1 MSLVH
6 RKSTPAIIKANRNNA
21 EKYATGPR
29 TPTGK
34 RNSSLSAGKHWG
46 YSRIFRPY
54 LEQIGEGREGFKRLR
69 QGLIEAF
76 QPSDSFE
83 RGLVEE
89 MAELRWR
96 RQRLVRAQQGLM
108 VERQRSMESDRQR
121 RRNLE
126 GKGAAGGA
134 EKLLMATEGVA
145 SLPDST
151 YKFGLLL
158 GFLRDVRAR
167 VELNGF
173 DEEALKSLRFVY
185 GPHPGF
191 WADALIA
198 ECEDQVERRMKSDD
212 ATREAWRRSFLT
224 ALRSE
229 IESFEKLEALHRETL
244 EISQPAQDATFLPGK
259 KELKNLLRMERAIE
273 LTFQLK
279 LDQWFNWRRAKRQEA
294 AIDASREHPT
304 VMSEKKALLPSELA
318 RSLSDSPEMRDESG
332 I

>member
-6 RKSTPAIIKANRNNA
+6 RKSTPAIARASRSNA
-21 EKYATGPR
+21 KEHATGPR
-29 TPTGK
+29 TPDGK

-46 YSRIFRPY
+46 YSRLFRPY
-54 LEQIGEGREGFKRLR
+54 LQQIGEKPQAFKRLR

-96 RQRLVRAQQGLM
+96 RQRMVRAQQGLV
-108 VERQRSMESDRQR
+108 VERQRSMESERER
-121 RRNLE
+121 RRNQE

-134 EKLLMATEGVA
+134 EKVLMVTEGVA

-185 GPHPGF
+185 GPRPGF
-191 WADALIA
+191 WADALISD
-198 ECEDQVERRMKSDD
+198 CENYVEHRKKSGRATQEARR
-212 ATREAWRRSFLT
+212 RCFLT
-224 ALRSE
+224 ALKNE

-244 EISQPAQDATFLPGK
+244 EISQAAQDAAFLPGK

-279 LDQWFNWRRAKRQEA
+279 LDQLFNWRRAKRQETAIA
-294 AIDASREHPT
+294 ASAEDGTMTAER
-304 VMSEKKALLPSELA
+304 KALLLPEPLPPS
-318 RSLSDSPEMRDESG
+318 SDAPETAGEAG

>member
-1 MSLVH
+1 MRLVH
-6 RKSTPAIIKANRNNA
+6 KKSTPAMIKANRDNA

-29 TPTGK
+29 TPDGK
-34 RNSSLSAGKHWG
+34 RNSSLNAGKHWG

-54 LEQIGEGREGFKRLR
+54 LEQIGEVREGFKRLR
-69 QGLIEAF
+69 QGLLEAF
-76 QPSDSFE
+76 QPSDAFE

-108 VERQRSMESDRQR
+108 VERQRSMESDRER

-191 WADALIA
+191 WADALIS
-198 ECEDQVERRMKSDD
+198 ECEDQLEHLRQRDD
-212 ATREAWRRSFLT
+212 AARETARASFLT
-224 ALRSE
+224 SLKSE

-294 AIDASREHPT
+294 AIDASAEDRT
-304 VMSEKKALLPSELA
+304 VLPEKKALLPPEALPPSSEA
-318 RSLSDSPEMRDESG
+318 PRGDGEAG